1 MPVGDRGPWLP
12 SAPEPVFT
20 GEGQV
25 SLGVRVVELENQKIR
40 VHLLPYEE
48 EIGTGTFH
56 RSAQVF
62 AWFECNLPT
71 TLREVIGNTVTK
83 MIQAQYPRE
92 VVGKRE
98 DDS

>member
-1 MPVGDRGPWLP
+1 MPVSGRGPWLP

-20 GEGQV
+20 REGQTL
-25 SLGVRVVELENQKIR
+25 LGVRVVELENQKIR
-40 VHLLPYEE
+40 VLLLPYEE

-56 RSAQVF
+56 RSAQTF

-71 TLREVIGNTVTK
+71 SLREAIGAAATK
-83 MIQAQYPRE
+83 ILQAQYPKE